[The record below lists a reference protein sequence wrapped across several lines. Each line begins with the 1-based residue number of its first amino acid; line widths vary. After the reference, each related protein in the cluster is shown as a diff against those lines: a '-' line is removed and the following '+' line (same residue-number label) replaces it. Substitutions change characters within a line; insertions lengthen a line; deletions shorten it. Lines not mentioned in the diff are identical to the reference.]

1 MHRILKYLTIT
12 NDTFLTHGMENKD
25 ILQEITPLESH
36 GFMYVADRHK
46 AEFDYPLHRHDLFEM
61 NFVEHGA
68 GCERIVGDSVETIGD
83 YDLVLITSPNL
94 EHMWG
99 QGGCQSG
106 AIHEITIQ
114 FFIDFHKDKIFDTNP
129 MQSVRKMFCRAERG
143 LSFPLS
149 AIMTVYPRLLKLSQI
164 KEGFYAMMELFHIL
178 YELSKFD
185 DARELSSSSFAR
197 VQTNMESRRVAK
209 VKDYIAGHYI
219 EEIRLEQM
227 SALANMSP
235 TAFSRFF
242 KLRTGKTLAEYI
254 VDIRLGHAARKLIDT
269 NEPVSQIGFSCG
281 FNTLTNFNRL
291 FKKRKGCSPTEFR
304 EKYAKTKVIV

>member
-1 MHRILKYLTIT
+1 
-12 NDTFLTHGMENKD
+12 MENTE
-25 ILQEITPLESH
+25 ILQEITPLEEH
-36 GFMYVADRHK
+36 DFMFVADRHK
-46 AEFDYPLHRHDLFEM
+46 AGYDYPLHRHYLFEM

-99 QGGCQSG
+99 QGECQSED
-106 AIHEITIQ
+106 IHEITIQ
-114 FFIDFHKDKIFDTNP
+114 FFLDFHNDKIYETNS
-129 MQSVRKMFCRAERG
+129 MRSITQMLIRAERG
-143 LSFPLS
+143 LSFPLA

-164 KEGFYAMMELFHIL
+164 KEGFYSLSELMIIL

-185 DARELSSSSFAR
+185 EARELSSSSFAR
-197 VQTNMESRRVAK
+197 VKPNNESRRVAK
-209 VKDYIAGHYI
+209 VKDYISSHYI

-227 SALANMSP
+227 SAMVSMSP

-254 VDIRLGHAARKLIDT
+254 VDIRLGHASRKLIDT
-269 NEPVSQIGFSCG
+269 NEPVSQICFSCG

>member
-1 MHRILKYLTIT
+1 MG
-12 NDTFLTHGMENKD
+12 NAE
-25 ILQEITPLESH
+25 ILQEITPLEAH
-36 GFMYVADRHK
+36 DFMFVADRHK
-46 AEFDYPLHRHDLFEM
+46 AYYDFPLHRHDLYEM

-68 GCERIVGDSVETIGD
+68 GCERIVGDSVELIGD
-83 YDLVLITSPNL
+83 FDLVLITSPNL

-99 QGGCQSG
+99 QGECQSTD
-106 AIHEITIQ
+106 IHEITIQ
-114 FFIDFHKDKIFDTNP
+114 FFLDFQHSKFFETNA
-129 MQSVRKMFCRAERG
+129 MRSIKQMMIRAERG
-143 LSFPLS
+143 LAFPLS
-149 AIMTVYPRLLKLSQI
+149 AIMTVYPRLMRISQI
-164 KEGFYAMMELFHIL
+164 KEGFYSMVELFYIL
-178 YELSKFD
+178 YELAKFD

-197 VQTNMESRRVAK
+197 VQTNTESRRVAK
-209 VKDYIAGHYI
+209 VKDYITTHYI

-227 SALANMSP
+227 SAMVSMSP

>member
-1 MHRILKYLTIT
+1 
-12 NDTFLTHGMENKD
+12 MENTD
-25 ILQEITPLESH
+25 ILQEITPLEEH
-36 GFMYVADRHK
+36 DFMYVADRHK
-46 AEFDYPLHRHDLFEM
+46 AEYDYPLHRHDLFEM

-68 GCERIVGDSVETIGD
+68 GSERIVGDSVETIGE

-99 QGGCQSG
+99 QGECQSED
-106 AIHEITIQ
+106 IHEVTIQ
-114 FFIDFHKDKIFDTNP
+114 FFLDFQHSKFFETNA
-129 MQSVRKMFCRAERG
+129 MRSIKQMMIRAERG
-143 LSFPLS
+143 LVFPLK
-149 AIMTVYPRLLKLSQI
+149 AIMTVYPRLMRISQI
-164 KEGFYAMMELFHIL
+164 KEGFYSMAELFYIL

-185 DARELSSSSFAR
+185 DARELASSSYAQ
-197 VQTNMESRRVAK
+197 VKPNTESRRVAK
-209 VKDYIAGHYI
+209 VKDYITAHYI

-254 VDIRLGHAARKLIDT
+254 VDIRLGHAARKLVDT
-269 NEPVSQIGFSCG
+269 NEPVSQICFSCG

>member
-1 MHRILKYLTIT
+1 
-12 NDTFLTHGMENKD
+12 MENTE
-25 ILQEITPLESH
+25 ILQEITPLEEH
-36 GFMYVADRHK
+36 DFMFVADRHK
-46 AEFDYPLHRHDLFEM
+46 AGYDYPLHRHYLFEM
-61 NFVEHGA
+61 NFVEHGQ

-83 YDLVLITSPNL
+83 YDMVLITSPNL

-99 QGGCQSG
+99 QGVCQNTD
-106 AIHEITIQ
+106 IHEITIQ
-114 FFIDFHKDKIFDTNP
+114 FTIDFHKDRIFDTNP
-129 MQSVRKMFCRAERG
+129 MQSIKKMFIRAERG
-143 LSFPLS
+143 LAFPLS

-164 KEGFYAMMELFHIL
+164 KEGFYAMMELFQIL

-197 VQTNMESRRVAK
+197 VQPNTESRRVAK
-209 VKDYIAGHYI
+209 VKDYISTHYI

-227 SALANMSP
+227 STMVSMSP

-304 EKYAKTKVIV
+304 EKYAKKKIIV

>member
-1 MHRILKYLTIT
+1 
-12 NDTFLTHGMENKD
+12 
-25 ILQEITPLESH
+25 
-36 GFMYVADRHK
+36 MYVADRHK
-46 AEFDYPLHRHDLFEM
+46 AGYDYPLHRHDLFEM

-94 EHMWG
+94 E
-99 QGGCQSG
+99 Q
-106 AIHEITIQ
+106 
-114 FFIDFHKDKIFDTNP
+114 
-129 MQSVRKMFCRAERG
+129 KMFCRAERG

-149 AIMTVYPRLLKLSQI
+149 AIMTIYPRLLKLSQI
-164 KEGFYAMMELFHIL
+164 KEGFYAMMELFQIL

-209 VKDYIAGHYI
+209 VKDFVAAHYI
-219 EEIRLEQM
+219 EEIRLNQM
-227 SALANMSP
+227 SKMVNMSP

-254 VDIRLGHAARKLIDT
+254 VDVRLGHATRMLIDT
-269 NEPVSQIGFSCG
+269 KEPVSQICFSCG

-291 FKKRKGCSPTEFR
+291 FRKRKGCSPTEFR

>member
-1 MHRILKYLTIT
+1 MGNT
-12 NDTFLTHGMENKD
+12 D

-36 GFMYVADRHK
+36 DFMFVADRHK
-46 AEFDYPLHRHDLFEM
+46 AYYDFPLHRHDLFEL

-68 GCERIVGDSVETIGD
+68 GCERIVGDSVELIGD
-83 YDLVLITSPNL
+83 YELVLITSPNL

-99 QGGCQSG
+99 QGTCKNTD
-106 AIHEITIQ
+106 IHEITIQ
-114 FFIDFHKDKIFDTNP
+114 FNIDFHTDRIFDTNP
-129 MQSVRKMFCRAERG
+129 MQSVKKMLCRAERG
-143 LSFPLS
+143 LAFPLS

-164 KEGFYAMMELFHIL
+164 KEGFYALMELFHIL

-197 VQTNMESRRVAK
+197 VQTNTESRRVAK
-209 VKDYIAGHYI
+209 VKDYITAHYI

-227 SALANMSP
+227 SDMVGMSP

-254 VDIRLGHAARKLIDT
+254 VDIRLGHAARKLVDT
-269 NEPVSQIGFSCG
+269 NEPVSQICFSCG

>member
-1 MHRILKYLTIT
+1 
-12 NDTFLTHGMENKD
+12 MEKTD
-25 ILQEITPLESH
+25 ILQEITPLEEH
-36 GFMYVADRHK
+36 NFMYVADRHK
-46 AEFDYPLHRHDLFEM
+46 AEYNFPLHRHDLFEM

-68 GCERIVGDSVETIGD
+68 GCERIVGDSVETIDD

-99 QGGCQSG
+99 QGECKSED
-106 AIHEITIQ
+106 IHEITVQ
-114 FFIDFHKDKIFDTNP
+114 FNLDFHTDRIFDTNP
-129 MQSVRKMFCRAERG
+129 MQSVKKMFCRAERG

-149 AIMTVYPRLLKLSQI
+149 AIMTVYPRLMKLSQI
-164 KEGFYAMMELFHIL
+164 KEGFYALMELFYLL

-197 VQTNMESRRVAK
+197 VKSSTESRRVAK
-209 VKDYIAGHYI
+209 VKDYITTHYI

-227 SALANMSP
+227 SAMVSMSP

-254 VDIRLGHAARKLIDT
+254 VDIRLGHATRKLIDT
-269 NEPVSQIGFSCG
+269 NEPVSQICFSCG

-291 FKKRKGCSPTEFR
+291 FKKRKGCSPSEFR
-304 EKYAKTKVIV
+304 EKYAKTKIIV